1 MPVKGIIAVCLA
13 ALIIAVVCWKEV
25 REDLT
30 QWLEEDDDNIKEE

>member
-1 MPVKGIIAVCLA
+1 MPFKGIIAVFLA

-25 REDLT
+25 REDLV